1 MTLSNTY
8 LKRPLSSLVT
18 LVTLPSFG
26 LVFSALLIS
35 SISRLVACVLRSA
48 VCLLGLSQG
57 ELDLVIK
64 GSGDGENA
72 SVGACRV
79 CVWSV
84 GGFVPKVYKYTVLL
98 SYSNSTTPP
107 HLFLVH

>member
-35 SISRLVACVLRSA
+35 SISRLVACVLCSA
-48 VCLLGLSQG
+48 VCLSGSSQG
-57 ELDLVIK
+57 ELDLVEED
-64 GSGDGENA
+64 SGDGETA
-72 SVGACRV
+72 GVGACRV
-79 CVWSV
+79 CA
-84 GGFVPKVYKYTVLL
+84 
-98 SYSNSTTPP
+98 
-107 HLFLVH
+107 